1 MLRDLRNLPTP
12 VIERLTEAGALDGI
26 GVRVGRFLVEG
37 GTAGRAAAPAHRLE
51 VREAESSQP
60 VLDGYATTY
69 DQAYEVMGGKTSMWG
84 WDETI
89 VAGACAKSVAERD
102 DVYWLFDHAGLPVAS
117 TKARTLELDSDKVGL
132 LSIARPDMRSA
143 WNNEV
148 VMRIQGR
155 DGQPGDIDQMSFAF
169 QVVRQEWNADYTE
182 RFITELKLF
191 DVSGVKYP
199 ANPTT
204 HVHARQT
211 GAPALAPVTPLDVA
225 LRQADALRLRR
236 IA

>member
-1 MLRDLRNLPTP
+1 MVRDLRNLPTP
-12 VIERLTEAGALDGI
+12 VLERLTEAGALDGI

-37 GTAGRAAAPAHRLE
+37 GTAGRAASPAHRLE
-51 VREAESSQP
+51 VREADSSQP

-69 DQAYEVMGGKTSMWG
+69 DQAYSVMGGKASSWG

-89 VAGACAKSVAERD
+89 VAGACAKSVTERD
-102 DVYWLFDHAGLPVAS
+102 DVYWLFDHEGLPVAS
-117 TKARTLELDSDKVGL
+117 TKARTLELYSDKVGL
-132 LSIARPDMRSA
+132 LSIARPDMRSQ
-143 WNNEV
+143 WNGEV
-148 VMRIQGR
+148 VMRVQA
-155 DGQPGDIDQMSFAF
+155 GDVDQMSFAF

-204 HVHARQT
+204 HVHARQAGVPT
-211 GAPALAPVTPLDVA
+211 PAVVTPLDVA
-225 LRQADALRLRR
+225 LRTADALRMRR